1 LAGAPS
7 IAAADEVEDAI
18 QEGLAAYKSDDYS
31 GAASALDY
39 AAQLIRQ
46 KKGGELESVFPEAL
60 SGWTAEDASSEG
72 TAAAMFG
79 GGVTAARDY
88 RRNDDSISIRL
99 VTDSPLLQ
107 GVMMMLA
114 NPSFALADGGKL
126 ERIKGQK
133 GIVKY
138 DADNRSGDINLVVD
152 NRVLIT
158 VEGNGVGRD
167 ELLAYAQAID
177 FDKLAE

>member
-1 LAGAPS
+1 
-7 IAAADEVEDAI
+7 
-18 QEGLAAYKSDDYS
+18 
-31 GAASALDY
+31 
-39 AAQLIRQ
+39 
-46 KKGGELESVFPEAL
+46 
-60 SGWTAEDASSEG
+60 
-72 TAAAMFG
+72 
-79 GGVTAARDY
+79 
-88 RRNDDSISIRL
+88 
-99 VTDSPLLQ
+99 LLQ

-126 ERIKGQK
+126 ERIKGHE

-138 DADNRSGDINLVVD
+138 DADNRSGDIKLVVD